1 MRPGMQLLL
10 ALLRGEARAEDG
22 SETEWETVLRLAER
36 EKILPWTAAQLRL
49 ISGAIAY
56 GIDEQLRKIRRDAQ
70 MAAFFWSSTL
80 RSILAEFHDREIAVV
95 SLKGPWMAERLL
107 GDAAL
112 RSYSDLD
119 LLVRPED
126 VARSEE
132 LLFELGFRPRRCRDD
147 HERPWY
153 RDAVSV
159 DLHHDV
165 EHPLAWDF
173 DVTRAWDRT
182 CITPFQGVPVR
193 LLAPA
198 DELVFLCL
206 HSTRHRFERLG
217 HILDLTFAFQKLP
230 LPWAGS
236 YLVPNPEMARLVTFA
251 SMMAARL
258 DPRCRARRSADLSG
272 RDHERLEQLADQ
284 VWHERTTESCP
295 VTDWRAQHEFYLRME
310 TRPLRRLL
318 RRVRDVRILL
328 TRLMEDDFV
337 FAARFHMR
345 RPWQVWLLRP
355 IRLLFHASR
364 AARSR
369 SRPQQ
374 GGIGNYRSPEAVS
387 FTGRTTG

>member
-22 SETEWETVLRLAER
+22 SETEWETVLRLAQR

-49 ISGAIAY
+49 IPGAIAP
-56 GIDEQLRKIRRDAQ
+56 GIDERLRKIQRDAQ

-80 RSILAEFHDREIAVV
+80 RSILADFHERDIAVV
-95 SLKGPWMAERLL
+95 SLKGPWMAERLQ

-112 RSYSDLD
+112 RSSGDLD

-126 VARSEE
+126 LVRSEE
-132 LLFELGFRPRRCRDD
+132 LLSELGFQPLRCRDD

-153 RDAVSV
+153 RDAVAV

-165 EHPLAWDF
+165 EHPRAWDF
-173 DVTRAWDRT
+173 GVKRAWDRT
-182 CITPFQGVPVR
+182 CVTPFQGVPAR

-230 LPWAGS
+230 LPWTSSHLA
-236 YLVPNPEMARLVTFA
+236 PNPEMARVVTFA

-258 DPRCRARRSADLSG
+258 DPRCRAQLSAELSG
-272 RDHERLEQLADQ
+272 RDHEQLEQLADQ
-284 VWHERTTESCP
+284 VWHERTMEACP
-295 VTDWRAQHEFYLRME
+295 VTNWRAQHEFYLRME
-310 TRPLRRLL
+310 TRPLRRFL

-337 FAARFHMR
+337 FAARFR
-345 RPWQVWLLRP
+345 LRQPWQVWLLRP
-355 IRLLFHASR
+355 IRLLFNVGR
-364 AARSR
+364 AAPS
-369 SRPQQ
+369 
-374 GGIGNYRSPEAVS
+374 SP
-387 FTGRTTG
+387 